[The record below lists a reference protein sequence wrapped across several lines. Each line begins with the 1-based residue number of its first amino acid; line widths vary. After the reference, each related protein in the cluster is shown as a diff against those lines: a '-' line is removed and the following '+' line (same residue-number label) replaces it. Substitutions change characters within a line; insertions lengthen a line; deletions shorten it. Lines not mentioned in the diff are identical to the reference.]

1 MNAGYKYEK
10 YSIDK
15 LIAFDHG
22 ITDDLRKCSFCI
34 CGGQNREWP
43 PWGLV
48 IGEYPCENKDEQSK
62 LEKGPKQIRKPE
74 LLEFDGREQEICA
87 EQMTS

>member
-1 MNAGYKYEK
+1 M
-10 YSIDK
+10 DK

-22 ITDDLRKCSFCI
+22 ITDDLRKCSFCS

-43 PWGLV
+43 PWGSV

-62 LEKGPKQIRKPE
+62 LEKGPKHIRKSEP
-74 LLEFDGREQEICA
+74 LEFDGREQEICA